1 MLCFKSNCVPFVH
14 VVQDSPS
21 QTNVTNWIFLSSAE
35 PKHYGFF
42 LNPQKLYIYIY
53 KGTAKI

>member
-21 QTNVTNWIFLSSAE
+21 QTTVTNWIFLSSAE

-42 LNPQKLYIYIY
+42 FKSTKVIY